1 MKNGGA
7 VMVQSRGCGA
17 MMQGKRKRTKVPS

>member
-1 MKNGGA
+1 MQKGGA

-17 MMQGKRKRTKVPS
+17 MMQGKRKKTKVPS